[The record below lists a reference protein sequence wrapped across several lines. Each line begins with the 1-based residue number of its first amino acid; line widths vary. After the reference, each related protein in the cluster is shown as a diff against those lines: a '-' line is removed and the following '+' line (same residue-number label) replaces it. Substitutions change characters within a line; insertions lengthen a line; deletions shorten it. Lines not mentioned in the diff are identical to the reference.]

1 MRMHGKVVFV
11 SGSTRGIG
19 RTIAELFAREGAKV
33 AVTGRTV
40 TKGEKVVDG
49 IREAGGDAEF
59 FRLDVTDE
67 DSVRNVIDAVVKR
80 FGKLDTLVNNAAPT
94 DAISTNVKPLTQY
107 TTAEWE
113 HIMRGTLTGNVFWS
127 WKYAVPHLTEAGGG
141 NVVNISSGHAVVG
154 IGGFAAYAAAKGGM
168 NAITRVLAVE
178 GAPYN
183 IKVNTIS
190 VGRVISHAADTGVG
204 VGGGHLTPRLGIP
217 HDIAYCAVWLASDE
231 NGFTTGSLVTVD
243 GGFTINGSALLGLS
257 AEGSSQIATAAGGS
271 AAPDR

>member
-1 MRMHGKVVFV
+1 MRMQGKVAYV

-40 TKGEKVVDG
+40 GKGEKVVKG
-49 IREAGGDAEF
+49 IREAGGEAEF

-67 DSVRNVIDAVVKR
+67 DSVRSVINGVVER

-94 DAISTNVKPLTQY
+94 DAISTTVKPFVQY
-107 TTAEWE
+107 TTEEWE
-113 HIMRGTLTGNVFWS
+113 HILRGTLTGNVFWP
-127 WKYAVPHLTEAGGG
+127 WKYAVPHLKEAGGG
-141 NVVNISSGHAVVG
+141 NVINISSGHAVIG

-178 GAPYN
+178 GSPYN

-190 VGRVISHAADTGVG
+190 VGRVISHSADTGVAT
-204 VGGGHLTPRLGIP
+204 GGGHLTPRFGTP
-217 HDIAYCAVWLASDE
+217 RDIAYSALWLASDE
-231 NGFTTGSLVTVD
+231 NGFATGSLVTVD
-243 GGFTINGSALLGLS
+243 GGLSINGSATLGFPP
-257 AEGSSQIATAAGGS
+257 EGPS
-271 AAPDR
+271 

>member
-1 MRMHGKVVFV
+1 MRMQGKVAYV

-19 RTIAELFAREGAKV
+19 RTIAELFASEGAKV

-40 TKGEKVVDG
+40 AKGEKVVKG
-49 IREAGGDAEF
+49 IREAGGEAEF

-67 DSVRNVIDAVVKR
+67 DSVRSVIDAVVER
-80 FGKLDTLVNNAAPT
+80 FGKLDTMVNNAAPT
-94 DAISTNVKPLTQY
+94 DAISTTVKPLVQY
-107 TTAEWE
+107 TNAEWD
-113 HIMRGTLTGNVFWS
+113 HILCGTLTGNVFWP
-127 WKYAVPHLTEAGGG
+127 WKYGVPHLKEAGGG
-141 NVVNISSGHAVVG
+141 NVINISSGHAVVG

-178 GAPYN
+178 GSPYN

-190 VGRVISHAADTGVG
+190 VGRIISHAGDTGVG

-217 HDIAYCAVWLASDE
+217 HDIAYSALWLASDE

-243 GGFTINGSALLGLS
+243 GGLTINGSALLGLPP
-257 AEGSSQIATAAGGS
+257 EGLS
-271 AAPDR
+271 